1 MKVLKEIF
9 GQPAYL
15 ICLITIL
22 NAWALAMFNKRY
34 RVVEAENKP
43 ILENP
48 DAKPR
53 DETVTTIL
61 NGLNVYRQGVITCG
75 LNFAILVLCV
85 WWLLSGPMPQSR
97 FEIFAIAILPILIW
111 NSADIAS
118 DLWRTRRIWRA
129 LRLMVELEE
138 KKNKVLAKQ

>member
-53 DETVTTIL
+53 DETVATIL
-61 NGLNVYRQGVITCG
+61 NGLNVYRQGVITC
-75 LNFAILVLCV
+75 
-85 WWLLSGPMPQSR
+85 
-97 FEIFAIAILPILIW
+97 
-111 NSADIAS
+111 
-118 DLWRTRRIWRA
+118 
-129 LRLMVELEE
+129 
-138 KKNKVLAKQ
+138 